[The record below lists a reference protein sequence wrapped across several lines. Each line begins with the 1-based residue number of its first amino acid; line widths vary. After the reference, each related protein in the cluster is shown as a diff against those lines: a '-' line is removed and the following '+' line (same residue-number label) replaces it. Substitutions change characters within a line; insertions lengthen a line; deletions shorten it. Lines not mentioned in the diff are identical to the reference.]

1 MSYKIGGRSVRLPVE
16 VRRAASWTAQYLV
29 DAVAAQRLLGASG
42 LLVATLGSKAVAS
55 LSFVRYEDGDL
66 DAYNEVALSIMVR
79 RHNATPAAGLVRSLE
94 IPTGRIGVY
103 IHRLPVN
110 QSFTLEAG
118 RTIWGYPK
126 FLADISIDSEGRAA
140 TCELRH
146 EGKHVL
152 TLTVPNGG
160 LVPLP
165 SRVVPT
171 YTFTDGLLRMT
182 DWKVRWSGGRMRRGG
197 AARLE
202 LGTHEM
208 SEEIRS
214 LGLPKRPLFTSSV
227 PAMRARFEAP
237 LVVNAAVPS
246 PPRG

>member
-1 MSYKIGGRSVRLPVE
+1 MSYEIQGRTVTPPVE

-29 DAVAAQRLLGASG
+29 DAADAQRLVPSG
-42 LLVATLGSKAVAS
+42 LQVATLGSKAMAS
-55 LSFVRYEDGDL
+55 LSFVRYDDGDL

-79 RHNATPAAGLVRSLE
+79 RHDAPDGRMLRRSIE

-126 FLADISIDSEGRAA
+126 FLADISIRSNGPAA
-140 TCELRH
+140 TCEMRS
-146 EGKHVL
+146 EGEHIL
-152 TLTVPNGG
+152 TMTVPTGG

-171 YTFTDGLLRMT
+171 YTFTDALLRMT
-182 DWKVRWSGGRMRRGG
+182 DWTVRWTGGRIRRGD
-197 AARLE
+197 AKLE
-202 LGTHEM
+202 LGTHPM

-214 LGLPKRPLFTSSV
+214 LGLPKRPLLTSSV
-227 PAMRARFEAP
+227 PKMRARFEAP
-237 LVVNAAVPS
+237 VTVNTAVGA